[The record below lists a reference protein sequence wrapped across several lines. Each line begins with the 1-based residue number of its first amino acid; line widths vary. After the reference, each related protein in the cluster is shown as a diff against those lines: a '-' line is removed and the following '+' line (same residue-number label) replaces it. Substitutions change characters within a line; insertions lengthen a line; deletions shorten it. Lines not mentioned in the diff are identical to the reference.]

1 MSSYKNND
9 STEQIAH
16 ELAHTFRL
24 GTFKTK
30 INESETNLKWSTYLI
45 LDLLA
50 ETPKLSADKISEIYH
65 IELEKV
71 KKQLKDMVTEGV
83 LRVETNIEDKKSK
96 KYSLTE
102 SGRYFLKKAHQAR
115 HKIYES
121 LLDDWS
127 EAERLQFSSLIQK
140 FNGELNKTDFMSPVN

>member
-71 KKQLKDMVTEGV
+71 QKKQLKKIWLVKV
-83 LRVETNIEDKKSK
+83 SFVSKLASKIKSQKNI
-96 KYSLTE
+96 L
-102 SGRYFLKKAHQAR
+102 
-115 HKIYES
+115 
-121 LLDDWS
+121 
-127 EAERLQFSSLIQK
+127 
-140 FNGELNKTDFMSPVN
+140 